1 MSTLRLVKNL
11 LVLLAAACLGVAQAD
26 ALAAPAFTIT
36 GNSSGS
42 LAQLSVGATLQA
54 APADAGKSGVIYVA
68 AAVYGAWAFETANG
82 GWTLWTGGPLPAPYF
97 SGVLGAHNI
106 AIVNQLDLRAL
117 PDVKFLVGY
126 GLDAADMIAGQK
138 YNLIAAAPSGA
149 LAGTWVV
156 TSVSGGDNFSLGE
169 ILVVGGDGSFIV
181 IDDCYSAGS
190 YAVSGDIFRASV
202 QEFRANS
209 EGNNCSNPQYPV
221 GSIVPIQFS
230 VSGDVAATYLGSTR
244 AVWQR
249 LAPPVGPPT
258 GNWVLT
264 SVSGGDAFSPGDS
277 VFINADG
284 SFTLIGNQTN
294 TGGCTTTG
302 TYSING
308 NLFSMTPQRS
318 ILPSTGGS
326 CQTPPV
332 PGYPIV
338 SAFTSNGSQLTIW
351 HANMVAIGKLLPN

>member
-1 MSTLRLVKNL
+1 MHLRHL
-11 LVLLAAACLGVAQAD
+11 LKTFLIFLAAACIAHARAD

-42 LAQLSVGATLQA
+42 LAQLSVSAALQA
-54 APADAGKSGVIYVA
+54 APADVGKNGVIYVA
-68 AAVYGAWAFETANG
+68 AAVYGAWAFEAANG

-97 SGVLGAHNI
+97 SGVLGSHSI

-138 YNLIAAAPSGA
+138 YNLIAAAPSGS

-156 TSVSGGDNFSLGE
+156 TSVSGGDNFSVGE
-169 ILVVGGDGSFIV
+169 ILVVGGDGSFVV

-190 YAVSGDIFRASV
+190 YVVSGDIFRASV

-249 LAPPVGPPT
+249 LAPPLGPPT

-264 SVSGGDAFSPGDS
+264 EVNGGDAFSPGDS

-284 SFTLIGNQTN
+284 SFTLIGNLTN

-308 NLFSMTPQRS
+308 NVFTMTPQRS
-318 ILPSTGGS
+318 VLPSGGS
-326 CQTPPV
+326 CRNPPV

-351 HANMVAIGKLLPN
+351 HANMVAIGKLVAN